1 MSVMMDDGSRHPV
14 GAAPAPVNAAAD
26 NLRGASFMALSMT
39 VYTCND
45 ATMKFVS
52 EGVPLYQAITLRS
65 LAACLILMVVI
76 ACGPFR
82 RDLRLLAGIGRRDAG
97 LIGLRMICEAG
108 STVLYLGALTYMAL
122 GDVSAIAQS
131 TPLFVVLAAALFLRE
146 RIGWRRLLA
155 VAVGVVGMLIIL
167 RPGTPRFGGGALM
180 VLAAVLLV
188 VARDILTRKLGR
200 GLPPLLVALSAA
212 VAVTGFSAFMSIFQG
227 WQTPTAREFG
237 LLGLAAVLVSLGYF
251 TAILTMRVGDVSFS
265 APFRYV
271 SLVVAV
277 ALGYVV
283 FGEFPDL
290 WTWIGAGLIIG
301 AGLFVAWREAAL
313 ARAHSRAGRKA
324 HRGPPGQAD

>member
-1 MSVMMDDGSRHPV
+1 MSVCMNEGRGRP
-14 GAAPAPVNAAAD
+14 AAGGPAPVNAAAD

-52 EGVPLYQAITLRS
+52 EGLPLYQAITLRS
-65 LAACLILMVVI
+65 LAACVILMVII

-82 RDLRLLAGIGRRDAG
+82 DSFRSLAGIGRRDAW

-108 STVLYLGALTYMAL
+108 STLLYLGALTHMAL

-146 RIGWRRLLA
+146 RIGWRRLSA
-155 VAVGVVGMLIIL
+155 VAVGVIGMLIIL

-180 VLAAVLLV
+180 VLASVLLV
-188 VARDILTRKLGR
+188 VARDILTRKLSAGM
-200 GLPPLLVALSAA
+200 PPLLVALSAG
-212 VAVTGFSAFMSIFQG
+212 VAVTGFAAFMSIFQG
-227 WQTPTAREFG
+227 WQTPTPREIG
-237 LLGLAAVLVSLGYF
+237 LLGMAAVFVSLGYF

-277 ALGYVV
+277 ILGYAV

-313 ARAHSRAGRKA
+313 ARAQSRAWRKA
-324 HRGPPGQAD
+324 H

>member
-1 MSVMMDDGSRHPV
+1 M
-14 GAAPAPVNAAAD
+14 APAQANPAAD
-26 NLRGASFMALSMT
+26 NLHGASLMVLSMT

-45 ATMKFVS
+45 ATMKFVA
-52 EGVPLYQAITLRS
+52 EELPLYQSIALRS
-65 LAACLILMVVI
+65 LMAALILLVVI
-76 ACGPFR
+76 ACGPVR
-82 RDLRLLAGIGRRDAG
+82 VHLRALADIGWRDA
-97 LIGLRMICEAG
+97 LLVGLRMVCEAAA
-108 STVLYLGALTYMAL
+108 TVLYLGALTHMAL

-146 RIGWRRLLA
+146 RIGWRRLSA
-155 VAVGVVGMLIIL
+155 VAVGVIGMLIIL

-180 VLAAVLLV
+180 VLGSVLLV
-188 VARDILTRKLGR
+188 VVRDIVTRKLSA

-212 VAVTGFSAFMSIFQG
+212 VAVTVFSAVLSVFEG
-227 WQTPTAREFG
+227 WEPASPRQIG
-237 LLGLAAVLVSLGYF
+237 LMALAALFVSLGYF

-265 APFRYV
+265 APFRYA

-277 ALGYVV
+277 ILGYAM

-313 ARAHSRAGRKA
+313 ARAQSRALRKGR
-324 HRGPPGQAD
+324 

>member
-1 MSVMMDDGSRHPV
+1 MSVTMNEGFRRPA
-14 GAAPAPVNAAAD
+14 GAAPGQASPAVD
-26 NLRGASFMALSMT
+26 NLRGAGFMTFSMT

-45 ATMKFVS
+45 ATMKFVA
-52 EGVPLYQAITLRS
+52 EGLPLYQSIALRS
-65 LAACLILMVVI
+65 FAAFLILLAVM
-76 ACGPFR
+76 ALGPFR
-82 RDLRLLAGIGRRDAG
+82 RNLRALAGMGRRDG
-97 LIGLRMICEAG
+97 LLIGLRMVCEALA
-108 STVLYLGALTYMAL
+108 TAFYLGALTHMAL

-155 VAVGVVGMLIIL
+155 VGVGVIGMLIIL

-180 VLAAVLLV
+180 VLASVLLV
-188 VARDILTRKLGR
+188 VARDIVTRKLSPGM
-200 GLPPLLVALSAA
+200 PPLLVALSAA
-212 VAVTGFSAFMSIFQG
+212 FGVTAFAAVMAIPQG
-227 WQTPTAREFG
+227 WQPPTPREFG
-237 LLGLAAVLVSLGYF
+237 LLGLAAVFVSLGYF
-251 TAILTMRVGDVSFS
+251 SAIMTMRVGDVSFS

-277 ALGYVV
+277 ILGYVV

-313 ARAHSRAGRKA
+313 ARAQSRAGRRA
-324 HRGPPGQAD
+324 R